1 MYVYKE
7 RKIIYYEI
15 TFVIDS
21 IVFVEYFLQ
30 GQFIWGCFALS
41 FTILPAGVI
50 QMFSLRW
57 YHSDGSI
64 KSIHW
69 ALHFL
74 FLGVLHRY
82 YFRLNSINL

>member
-1 MYVYKE
+1 M
-7 RKIIYYEI
+7 
-15 TFVIDS
+15 
-21 IVFVEYFLQ
+21 EYFLQ
-30 GQFIWGCFALS
+30 GQFVWGCFALS

-64 KSIHW
+64 KNIHW
-69 ALHFL
+69 LLHFL

-82 YFRLNSINL
+82 YFLPKFVSVNLQLVDMIFLIGQIILFLGI

>member
-1 MYVYKE
+1 M
-7 RKIIYYEI
+7 
-15 TFVIDS
+15 
-21 IVFVEYFLQ
+21 Q

-41 FTILPAGVI
+41 FTILPAVVI

-69 ALHFL
+69 VLHFL

-82 YFRLNSINL
+82 YFKTYFYQFIIYFLVPFFLRERTILFLGI